1 MLIYLLRHGVAED
14 ASPGVAD
21 HERALTD
28 DGWKRLERSA
38 PVWRRLVDPPG
49 VILVSPLR
57 RAQETAHVFAE
68 AVQFRGERRTDK
80 ALVPDAPPSLAMS
93 LLEIEALSQTKSVA
107 LVGHEPHLGYLLG
120 ALLTGHPRHPIPLK
134 TGMLVSVETETSASL
149 VASLRFALSSK
160 LAGELA

>member
-1 MLIYLLRHGVAED
+1 MLIHLLRHGVAED
-14 ASPGVAD
+14 ARPGVAD

-38 PVWRRLVDPPG
+38 PTWRRLIEPPA

-68 AVQFRGERRTDK
+68 AVRFRGERRTEK
-80 ALVPDAPPSLAMS
+80 ALVPDSPPSVVMS

-120 ALLTGHPRHPIPLK
+120 ALLTGNHRLPIPLK
-134 TGMLVSVETETSASL
+134 KGMLASVETETTTSL
-149 VASLRFALSSK
+149 VAVLRFVLSSK
-160 LAGELA
+160 TAGELA